1 MRGYTV
7 SILALATAT
16 LANGYT
22 IVGNDSEAPLAS
34 VSIDPLAENEAGATL
49 PDAQCQ
55 GDNVECA
62 QYGNSN
68 KIRVAA
74 AAAATTSS
82 VAAADSALPPLIE
95 RRKDTENLG
104 AGLASIVN
112 RIISLAT
119 SSERSEYANE
129 TNEDDDEDDEL
140 VAAAAAAG
148 PYHIVVQNTPIIEMI
163 YNYMGPAPEESEEAT
178 GSDSP
183 LASIEESDD
192 VSAEEYVSSMLLVS
206 PRTVTV
212 TVTVAASAA
221 AAAAPEEEGNIA
233 GAISATDIASDAA
246 NSVDEDVDEIEE
258 TDSAGG
264 PSAEILSVP
273 GLSGDLEGID
283 SLVDS
288 EEASSSAGFAGEE
301 EEEELSDRPVEEL
314 GSSANKPF
322 EASSFIGL
330 ADLGTPTMELDDI
343 AGPSV
348 DLASDE
354 SSAGADLAS
363 SAEPD
368 EMVSPVEMGD
378 MVISI
383 LPAESVSSGSTVG
396 QASFQKA
403 DEAVVLPHEG
413 NSAFDYASWTKR
425 VDAAAHKL
433 ASNVGRVVIGFLN
446 EKPPPA
452 PDATA

>member
-7 SILALATAT
+7 SILALVTAT

-22 IVGNDSEAPLAS
+22 IVGNDFEAPLAS
-34 VSIDPLAENEAGATL
+34 VSLDPQAENKIGTTL

-55 GDNVECA
+55 GDDAECA

-68 KIRVAA
+68 KIRVATA
-74 AAAATTSS
+74 AETAASLT
-82 VAAADSALPPLIE
+82 ADSALPPLIE
-95 RRKDTENLG
+95 SRKDTENLG

-112 RIISLAT
+112 RIIGLAT
-119 SSERSEYANE
+119 SSERGEYVNEAN
-129 TNEDDDEDDEL
+129 DDDDDDAV

-163 YNYMGPAPEESEEAT
+163 YNYMGPASEESEEAT
-178 GSDSP
+178 ESDSP
-183 LASIEESDD
+183 LSSIEESDD
-192 VSAEEYVSSMLLVS
+192 VSAEEYVSSMLLVP

-221 AAAAPEEEGNIA
+221 EAAEGNIA
-233 GAISATDIASDAA
+233 GAISATGVASDAA
-246 NSVDEDVDEIEE
+246 NSVDVDVDEVEE

-264 PSAEILSVP
+264 PSAGILSAP
-273 GLSGDLEGID
+273 GLSGDLEEVD
-283 SLVDS
+283 PLVDS
-288 EEASSSAGFAGEE
+288 EEANSSAEFAGEE
-301 EEEELSDRPVEEL
+301 DLPDKPAEEL
-314 GSSANKPF
+314 GPSANKPF

-348 DLASDE
+348 DLASVG
-354 SSAGADLAS
+354 SSADADLAS
-363 SAEPD
+363 SAEPN

-383 LPAESVSSGSTVG
+383 SPAKSASSDNTAG
-396 QASFQKA
+396 QAGFQKA
-403 DEAVVLPHEG
+403 GEAVVLPHEG

-446 EKPPPA
+446 EKPSAA
-452 PDATA
+452 PDAAA